1 MRSGSWKAR
10 VALARKLA
18 TILFGMMRD
27 GTLCEARPYP
37 AWRPGRTHGG
47 KVVVMRSNLPDLR
60 WCSDGFEFACW
71 NGDIAR
77 AAFAID
83 AHDREIVAWKA
94 VANAGVSGSDV
105 RDMMP
110 EAVEK
115 RFGSIRAP
123 HPVEWLSD
131 NGSHYTAIDTGRFA
145 AQLNLNPCFTP
156 AASPESNGMSEAF
169 VKTIKRNYVRIN
181 PIPDAATAL
190 DQIAGWFEDYN
201 ENHPRSGLK
210 MHAPRE
216 FRGARQPANLS
227 G

>member
-47 KVVVMRSNLPDLR
+47 KVVVMRFNLPDLR

-83 AHDREIVAWKA
+83 AHDREIIAWKA

-115 RFGSIRAP
+115 
-123 HPVEWLSD
+123 
-131 NGSHYTAIDTGRFA
+131 
-145 AQLNLNPCFTP
+145 LNLNPCFTP